1 MPPLHSLLL
10 NSLLLIYAAMLG
22 VVLFRL
28 FNGRI
33 NLRGMLGSG
42 DTAIDP
48 ERVQLL
54 IVWLAG
60 VATYAAKALATLHS
74 AQPQLPDVP
83 QELIAL
89 TAASQGIYL
98 VGKYTR
104 NRRK

>member
-1 MPPLHSLLL
+1 MPPLHTLVF
-10 NSLLLIYAAMLG
+10 NGLLLIYGAMLA
-22 VVLFRL
+22 VVVFRL

-33 NLRGMLGSG
+33 NLRGMLGNG
-42 DTAIDP
+42 DTAVDP

-60 VATYAAKALATLHS
+60 VAIYATKALATLHS
-74 AQPQLPDVP
+74 AQPQLPEVP

-89 TAASQGIYL
+89 TAASQGLYL